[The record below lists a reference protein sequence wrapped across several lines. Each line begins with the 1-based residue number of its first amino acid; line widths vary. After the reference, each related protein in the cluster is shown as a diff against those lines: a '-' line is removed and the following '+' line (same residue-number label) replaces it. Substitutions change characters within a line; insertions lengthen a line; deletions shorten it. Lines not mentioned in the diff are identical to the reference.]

1 MLKGI
6 LSISGQPGLFKMVT
20 EAKNSIIV
28 ESLLTGKRI
37 PAYST
42 SKISALA
49 DISVFSATGEIQ
61 LKELFKQIQENG
73 KTINPMAS
81 ANEIK
86 AFFEEILP
94 EYDKERVYVSDMKK
108 IFQWYQLL
116 SDLNLLT
123 EIEEVKRLGYDYQ
136 RKTMCT
142 VRMGRKFLPGYKTY
156 SLGKLCSELGIS
168 INGRHRAAGDA
179 LATVSLFEMILARKA
194 QKEAK
199 QPNTQLRL
207 F

>member
-49 DISVFSATGEIQ
+49 DISVFTQTGEIQ
-61 LKELFKQIQENG
+61 LKELFKKIQEAG
-73 KTINPMAS
+73 KVISPKAS

-86 AFFEEILP
+86 IFFSEILP
-94 EYDKERVYVSDMKK
+94 EYDQDRVYVSDMKK

-116 SDLNLLT
+116 NDLNLLIDT
-123 EIEEVKRLGYDYQ
+123 GEDEKPEEKIA
-136 RKTMCT
+136 
-142 VRMGRKFLPGYKTY
+142 
-156 SLGKLCSELGIS
+156 E
-168 INGRHRAAGDA
+168 
-179 LATVSLFEMILARKA
+179 
-194 QKEAK
+194 
-199 QPNTQLRL
+199 
-207 F
+207 